1 MSSDD
6 HPWERIYKEEGRGEK
21 RPFHR
26 FYEVVG
32 IFRSNG
38 CRQILDLGCGSGRHF
53 IHLAREGFEVVGVDL
68 SPTALRLTKG
78 WAVRE
83 GCEDSVILADMRSP
97 LPFRTSS
104 FDGVFSTQVIHHAYL
119 LEIERTIQEIFRVL
133 GCGGMAFVTVSACRD
148 ETEHIEIE
156 PNTFIPLKGPERG
169 VPHHIFT
176 EENLRKSFQAFHILE
191 VSLRAEGKV
200 WAVLAQKG

>member
-1 MSSDD
+1 
-6 HPWERIYKEEGRGEK
+6 
-21 RPFHR
+21 
-26 FYEVVG
+26 
-32 IFRSNG
+32 
-38 CRQILDLGCGSGRHF
+38 
-53 IHLAREGFEVVGVDL
+53 
-68 SPTALRLTKG
+68 
-78 WAVRE
+78 
-83 GCEDSVILADMRSP
+83 
-97 LPFRTSS
+97 
-104 FDGVFSTQVIHHAYL
+104 
-119 LEIERTIQEIFRVL
+119 
-133 GCGGMAFVTVSACRD
+133 VSACRD